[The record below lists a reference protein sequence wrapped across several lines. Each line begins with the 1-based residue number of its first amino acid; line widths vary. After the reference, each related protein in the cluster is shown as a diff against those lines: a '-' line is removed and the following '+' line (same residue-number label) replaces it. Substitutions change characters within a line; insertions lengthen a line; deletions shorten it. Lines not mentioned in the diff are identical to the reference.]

1 MSDHNPPRDPHQ
13 PVPSLPIETIRLA
26 PGLHVVAT
34 PIGHLG
40 DVTLRAL
47 ATLKAADLVLCED
60 TRVTHKLLDRY
71 GLAPKLHAYHDHNAA
86 AVRPKVL
93 AQLAAGAAIALVSD
107 AGTPLV
113 SDPGYKL
120 VAEALEAGLRVYPVP
135 GASALLAA
143 LVAAGLPTDRFFFE
157 GFLPPKSGQRKNRLN
172 EIAAIPATMVFYET
186 GPRLEA
192 SLRDLAEVFG
202 ARSAAVC
209 RELTKTFEET
219 RRGMLDEL
227 AAHYEKAGAPKG
239 EIVIVVAPPDPDAN
253 KISPDELDARLKQA
267 LKRGS
272 LKDAVAEVSDETGMK
287 KREVYAR
294 ALALADGEKRR

>member
-157 GFLPPKSGQRKNRLN
+157 GFLPPKSGQRKNRLS

>member
-1 MSDHNPPRDPHQ
+1 
-13 PVPSLPIETIRLA
+13 
-26 PGLHVVAT
+26 
-34 PIGHLG
+34 
-40 DVTLRAL
+40 
-47 ATLKAADLVLCED
+47 
-60 TRVTHKLLDRY
+60 
-71 GLAPKLHAYHDHNAA
+71 
-86 AVRPKVL
+86 
-93 AQLAAGAAIALVSD
+93 
-107 AGTPLV
+107 
-113 SDPGYKL
+113 
-120 VAEALEAGLRVYPVP
+120 
-135 GASALLAA
+135 
-143 LVAAGLPTDRFFFE
+143 
-157 GFLPPKSGQRKNRLN
+157 
-172 EIAAIPATMVFYET
+172 MVFYET
-186 GPRLEA
+186 GQRLEA

-209 RELTKTFEET
+209 RELTKTFEEI

-253 KISPDELDARLKQA
+253 RISPDELDARLKQA

>member
-192 SLRDLAEVFG
+192 SLRDLAGVFG

>member
-219 RRGMLDEL
+219 RRGTLDEL

-253 KISPDELDARLKQA
+253 RISPDELDARLKQA

-294 ALALADGEKRR
+294 ALALAEGEKRR

>member
-157 GFLPPKSGQRKNRLN
+157 GFLPPKSGQRKNRLS

-253 KISPDELDARLKQA
+253 KISLDELDARLKQA

>member
-135 GASALLAA
+135 GASALLSA

-157 GFLPPKSGQRKNRLN
+157 GFLPPKSGQRKNRLS

>member
-227 AAHYEKAGAPKG
+227 AARYEKAGAPKG

-272 LKDAVAEVSDETGMK
+272 LKDAVAEVSDQTGMK

>member
-157 GFLPPKSGQRKNRLN
+157 GFLPPKSGQRKNRLS

-219 RRGMLDEL
+219 RRGALDEL

>member
-120 VAEALEAGLRVYPVP
+120 VAEALEVGLRVYPVP

-202 ARSAAVC
+202 ARAAAVC

>member
-1 MSDHNPPRDPHQ
+1 MSDHNPPCDPHQ

-157 GFLPPKSGQRKNRLN
+157 GFLPPKSGQRKNRLA

-219 RRGMLDEL
+219 RRGALDEL

-253 KISPDELDARLKQA
+253 RISPDELDARLKQA